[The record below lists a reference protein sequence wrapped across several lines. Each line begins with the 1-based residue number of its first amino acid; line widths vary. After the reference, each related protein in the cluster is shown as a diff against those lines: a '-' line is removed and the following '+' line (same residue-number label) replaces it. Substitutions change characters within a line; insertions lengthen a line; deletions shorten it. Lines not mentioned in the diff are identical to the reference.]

1 MNDEPPP
8 KYTSVIENDN
18 FGFNNE
24 LAQTAPTVINTV
36 DSNTNDLNMREV
48 NNTTINGANRVSVL
62 EPTVIQTQED
72 YRQKFLDKSYP
83 VKFSIVHAVIIAA
96 VSLTLIALQI
106 TMIVNQINNNFYCG
120 IWVGFYFLIISFLE
134 VIISKY
140 LKFIA
145 NLGAKFIFKI
155 TSFNF

>member
-1 MNDEPPP
+1 M
-8 KYTSVIENDN
+8 
-18 FGFNNE
+18 
-24 LAQTAPTVINTV
+24 
-36 DSNTNDLNMREV
+36 
-48 NNTTINGANRVSVL
+48 
-62 EPTVIQTQED
+62 
-72 YRQKFLDKSYP
+72 
-83 VKFSIVHAVIIAA
+83 IIAA

-106 TMIVNQINNNFYCG
+106 TMIVNQINNKFYCG